1 MTTTRRL
8 SLAYLALTAGV
19 AVLFALN
26 LFWGSVSL
34 TPGAVAAALLGRG
47 EDALAV
53 GIVLQLRLPRA
64 VMVVLLGAALSAA
77 GYLLQTFFANPIA
90 GPFVM
95 GVSSGAK
102 LAVALTMVV
111 FLQQG
116 LLTSSAT
123 LIIAAFAGSMAAMA
137 FVMVVFLQRGLLTG
151 SATLII
157 AAFAGAMAAMAFV
170 LVVARRVPR
179 MSILVI
185 CGIMIGYICS
195 AVTDIVVTFAQDS
208 NIVNLHNWSMGSFS
222 GMTWA
227 NVGAAACVVLPA
239 LAAAFLLS
247 KPMAAYQMGE
257 SYARSVGVPVRAFS
271 TALVLLSSL
280 LSACVTAFA
289 GPISFVGI
297 AVPHL
302 VKNLLG
308 SAKPLYVLPGC
319 CLGGAAFCLLCD
331 LIARSLF
338 APTELSISSVTA
350 VFGAPVV
357 IWLLVRRQTQEG
369 RE

>member
-1 MTTTRRL
+1 MTSKKRL
-8 SLAYLALTAGV
+8 ILSYGILALLL
-19 AVLFALN
+19 AVLFAAN

-111 FLQQG
+111 FLQRG
-116 LLTSSAT
+116 LLTGSAT

-137 FVMVVFLQRGLLTG
+137 FV
-151 SATLII
+151 
-157 AAFAGAMAAMAFV
+157 

-179 MSILVI
+179 ISILVI

-195 AVTDIVVTFAQDS
+195 AVTDFVVTFAEDS
-208 NIVNLHNWSMGSFS
+208 DIVNLHGWSQGSFS
-222 GMTWA
+222 GMSWS
-227 NVGAAACVVLPA
+227 NVKVAALMVGITLI
-239 LAAAFLLS
+239 LTFFLS
-247 KPMAAYQMGE
+247 KPIGAYQLGEMYAQSMGVNI
-257 SYARSVGVPVRAFS
+257 RVFRV
-271 TALVLLSSL
+271 LLILLSSVF
-280 LSACVTAFA
+280 SACVTAFA

-297 AVPHL
+297 AVPYLIKH
-302 VKNLLG
+302 LLG
-308 SAKPLYVLPGC
+308 TAKPLVVIPATF
-319 CLGGAAFCLLCD
+319 LGGAVFCMGCD
-331 LIARSLF
+331 LIARMAF
-338 APTELSISSVTA
+338 APLELNISTVTSI
-350 VFGAPVV
+350 FGAPIV
-357 IWLLVRRQTQEG
+357 IFMMIKG
-369 RE
+369 RKGK

>member
-1 MTTTRRL
+1 MTRQKRL
-8 SLAYLALTAGV
+8 ILSYSVLAAAL
-19 AVLFALN
+19 AVLFAAN
-26 LFWGSVSL
+26 LFWGSVAL
-34 TPGAVAAALLGRG
+34 TPQAVLSALAGSG
-47 EDALAV
+47 QDALAF
-53 GIVLQLRLPRA
+53 GIIIRLRLPRA

-95 GVSSGAK
+95 GISSGAK

-111 FLQQG
+111 FLN
-116 LLTSSAT
+116 
-123 LIIAAFAGSMAAMA
+123 
-137 FVMVVFLQRGLLTG
+137 RGLLTN
-151 SATLII
+151 SLTLIL
-157 AAFAGAMAAMAFV
+157 AAFAGALAAMAFV
-170 LVVARRVPR
+170 LAVSRRVNR

-185 CGIMIGYICS
+185 CGVMIGYICS
-195 AVTDIVVTFAQDS
+195 AVTDIVVAFAQDS
-208 NIVNLHNWSMGSFS
+208 NIVNLHNWSQGSFS
-222 GMTWA
+222 GMTWG
-227 NVGAAACVVLPA
+227 NVRAAAVIILPA
-239 LAAAFLLS
+239 LAAAFFLS

-257 SYARSVGVPVRAFS
+257 QYARSVGVDVKRFS
-271 TALVLLSSL
+271 RTLVLLSSL
-280 LSACVTAFA
+280 LAACVTAFA

-302 VKNLLG
+302 VKQLLG

-357 IWLLVRRQTQEG
+357 IGLLIRRQEG
-369 RE
+369 RR

>member
-1 MTTTRRL
+1 MTSQKRL
-8 SLAYLALTAGV
+8 ILSYSVLAAAL
-19 AVLFALN
+19 AVLFAAN
-26 LFWGSVSL
+26 LFWGSVAL
-34 TPGAVAAALLGRG
+34 TPQAVLSALAGSG
-47 EDALAV
+47 QDALAF
-53 GIVLQLRLPRA
+53 GIITRLRLPRA

-95 GVSSGAK
+95 GISSGAK

-111 FLQQG
+111 FLN
-116 LLTSSAT
+116 
-123 LIIAAFAGSMAAMA
+123 
-137 FVMVVFLQRGLLTG
+137 RGLLTN
-151 SATLII
+151 SLTLIL
-157 AAFAGAMAAMAFV
+157 AAFAGALAAMAFV
-170 LVVARRVPR
+170 LAVSRRVNR

-185 CGIMIGYICS
+185 CGVMIGYICS
-195 AVTDIVVTFAQDS
+195 AVTDIVVAFAQDS
-208 NIVNLHNWSMGSFS
+208 NIVNLHNWSQGSFS
-222 GMTWA
+222 GMTWG
-227 NVGAAACVVLPA
+227 NVRAAAVIVLPA
-239 LAAAFLLS
+239 LAAAFFLS

-257 SYARSVGVPVRAFS
+257 QYARSVGVDVKRFS
-271 TALVLLSSL
+271 RTLVLLSSL
-280 LSACVTAFA
+280 LAACVTAFA

-302 VKNLLG
+302 VKQLLG

-357 IWLLVRRQTQEG
+357 IGLLIRRQEG
-369 RE
+369 RR

>member
-77 GYLLQTFFANPIA
+77 GYLLQTFFA

-116 LLTSSAT
+116 LLTGSAT
-123 LIIAAFAGSMAAMA
+123 LIIAAFAGS
-137 FVMVVFLQRGLLTG
+137 
-151 SATLII
+151 
-157 AAFAGAMAAMAFV
+157 MAAMAFV

>member
-34 TPGAVAAALLGRG
+34 MPGAVAAALLGRG

-137 FVMVVFLQRGLLTG
+137 FV
-151 SATLII
+151 
-157 AAFAGAMAAMAFV
+157 

-208 NIVNLHNWSMGSFS
+208 NIVNLHNW
-222 GMTWA
+222 
-227 NVGAAACVVLPA
+227 
-239 LAAAFLLS
+239 
-247 KPMAAYQMGE
+247 
-257 SYARSVGVPVRAFS
+257 
-271 TALVLLSSL
+271 
-280 LSACVTAFA
+280 
-289 GPISFVGI
+289 
-297 AVPHL
+297 
-302 VKNLLG
+302 
-308 SAKPLYVLPGC
+308 PL
-319 CLGGAAFCLLCD
+319 
-331 LIARSLF
+331 R
-338 APTELSISSVTA
+338 T
-350 VFGAPVV
+350 
-357 IWLLVRRQTQEG
+357 
-369 RE
+369 